1 MRISDWSS
9 DVCSSDLPIR
19 ELENVEDTLRPVVV
33 IEQHALRGAVEVLV
47 LAALER
53 QKKSNKAHD
62 AEAERNRDQIGEHGH
77 WVASRAAAPCRRTR
91 VPFVAGR
98 YLAPM
103 PRLSRVALA
112 TTRIEEAD
120 IANAATSGVTKPRTA
135 KGNATAL

>member
-9 DVCSSDLPIR
+9 DVCSSDL
-19 ELENVEDTLRPVVV
+19 ERP
-33 IEQHALRGAVEVLV
+33 E
-47 LAALER
+47 
-53 QKKSNKAHD
+53 KSNKAHD
-62 AEAERNRDQIGEHGH
+62 AEAERNRDQIGEHAH

-135 KGNATAL
+135 KGKATALWKLGRTSSREGVGKAAWRQVDADQ